1 MKEELAKVKA
11 LIINE
16 QSAIMSIQ
24 TMVLFVKDILTR
36 RLSLEK
42 ADIFLIVDSVIDQQF

>member
-1 MKEELAKVKA
+1 MA

-24 TMVLFVKDILTR
+24 TMVLFVKDILIR

-42 ADIFLIVDSVIDQQF
+42 ADLFLIVDSVIDQQF